1 MQIHQEVVKKREKKN
16 KKQKTKTNTEQEI
29 AMTTEETNRVDWAKS
44 EVHNKYK
51 RKIICHGG
59 RKTKQELKRSKCLS
73 ESFTSPFRDSF
84 PLKGSPPSGG
94 FE

>member
-1 MQIHQEVVKKREKKN
+1 MQIHQEVVKKREKK
-16 KKQKTKTNTEQEI
+16 KKERITNTEQEI

-59 RKTKQELKRSKCLS
+59 RKTK
-73 ESFTSPFRDSF
+73 
-84 PLKGSPPSGG
+84 
-94 FE
+94 